1 MMQYKPLNQMENEIR
16 VVRFLDPSDQA
27 STRDFV
33 QCSIENVPL
42 DGSFDPD
49 LHQKYPSN
57 QRVWD
62 AFTKDVDLRD
72 TTLEQAT
79 LDTTT
84 YLGLSQERDRSGTFR
99 HTWGDFEALSY
110 TWGEG
115 GDKTKIIINE
125 SYREVSA
132 NLEKALR
139 ALRDL
144 KETGLGMCY
153 WIDSLC
159 IDQENEMER
168 NKQVKRMNY
177 IYARARAV
185 IVWLGQEEEI
195 DRVAAKTMRHLCRN
209 PCVENPLRLPADL
222 LLNGWPALYAFMQ
235 KPYWSRSWII
245 QELAM
250 NHNSTLILCGKL
262 KFTRRMIRLGVIYL
276 QECLQASEDL
286 SYASA
291 NYLDSGAWSMAS
303 RTYRLIN
310 LTCNPNVEGSLDR
323 LLNLVRRADAT
334 DKKDKVYG
342 ILGLLDPAIS
352 KGITADYALRER
364 DVYTKLMISVV
375 TTKKRLEQIAFG
387 GIPAEE
393 SWPSWVP
400 DWRLPFE
407 RNHIRYLRSR
417 RASGNESAKFEIL
430 EKKNNYLLTCR
441 GFQVDTVDGI
451 AVQPSSA
458 CSSTQPSGI
467 SHRYGSEISEVLQQ
481 TLLMDHPGASGKL
494 LLKMPWILEP
504 YAGSSS
510 TNPSTSSTNSE
521 LSEPTYFQ
529 KFQKFRE
536 YNEKFRIGGQSL
548 RDFFPQS
555 YGKSIGVGKIV
566 QCLRLAMLSLNQRAL
581 ITTRTGY
588 LGLAPN
594 DVRSGDIVAILLGCN
609 FPMVLRPCTKNL
621 YHVVGECYVH
631 GLMDGEILRQKDE
644 GIVLERSFVL
654 S

>member
-1 MMQYKPLNQMENEIR
+1 MKNEIR
-16 VVRFLDPSDQA
+16 VVRFLDPSNQV
-27 STRDFV
+27 SRRDFV
-33 QCSIENVPL
+33 QCSIENVSL
-42 DGSFDPD
+42 DSSFDPD
-49 LHQKYPSN
+49 LHQKYPQN

-79 LDTTT
+79 LDKTT

-115 GDKTKIIINE
+115 GERTKIIVNE

-132 NLEKALR
+132 NIEKALR

-159 IDQENEMER
+159 IDQENETER

-177 IYARARAV
+177 IYGRARAV
-185 IVWLGQEEEI
+185 IVWLGQEEEM
-195 DRVAAKTMRHLCRN
+195 DMVAAKTMRHLCRN
-209 PCVENPLRLPADL
+209 PYVENPLRLPADL

-286 SYASA
+286 
-291 NYLDSGAWSMAS
+291 

-323 LLNLVRRADAT
+323 LLNIVRQADAT

-342 ILGLLDPAIS
+342 ILGLLDPAIF

-364 DVYTKLMISVV
+364 DVYTKLMISIV
-375 TTKKRLEQIAFG
+375 TTKKRLEQIVFG
-387 GIPAEE
+387 GIPAVE

-407 RNHIRYLRSR
+407 RNHVRYLRSR
-417 RASGNESAKFEIL
+417 RASGNEPAKFEIV
-430 EKKNNYLLTCR
+430 EKKKNISLLVE
-441 GFQVDTVDGI
+441 G
-451 AVQPSSA
+451 SN
-458 CSSTQPSGI
+458 STN
-467 SHRYGSEISEVLQQ
+467 L
-481 TLLMDHPGASGKL
+481 
-494 LLKMPWILEP
+494 
-504 YAGSSS
+504 GSSS
-510 TNPSTSSTNSE
+510 TKPE

-555 YGKSIGVGKIV
+555 CEKSIGFGKIT

-594 DVRSGDIVAILLGCN
+594 NVRSGDIVAILLGCN
-609 FPMVLRPCTKNL
+609 FPMILRPCTKDL

-644 GIVLERSFVL
+644 GIVLERNFVL